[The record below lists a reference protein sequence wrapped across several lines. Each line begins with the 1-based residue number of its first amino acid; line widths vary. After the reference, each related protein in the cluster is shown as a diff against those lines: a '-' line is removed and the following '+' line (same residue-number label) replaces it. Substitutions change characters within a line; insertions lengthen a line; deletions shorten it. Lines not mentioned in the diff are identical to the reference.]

1 MSHLSFTPLP
11 QLDDTNRFFWTSG
24 QTGALQVLRCGDCA
38 HWIHPPAPI
47 CPACQRA
54 HLAPAAV
61 SGMATVQAVTIN
73 HQAWVPGI
81 EVPYAIAIVE
91 LDEQPG
97 LRLTT
102 NVVDVP
108 VEQVRIGQRV
118 RVAFE
123 QREDVW
129 LPVFTPAL

>member
-11 QLDDTNRFFWTSG
+11 QLDNANRFFWTSG
-24 QTGALQVLRCGDCA
+24 QTGTLQVLRCADCE
-38 HWIHPPAPI
+38 HWVHPPAPI
-47 CPACQRA
+47 CPVCQQM

-81 EVPYAIAIVE
+81 ELPYAIAIVE

-102 NVVDVP
+102 NVVGVP
-108 VEQVRIGQRV
+108 VEQVQIGQRV

-123 QREDVW
+123 HREDVW